1 MQIYKI
7 VIPQT
12 VEDKIEKQ
20 AFYIAQ
26 DKPVAAL
33 QWYDHIHKKI
43 LTLETSPN
51 RCPQAPE
58 SQYFDF
64 EIRHLLIGNYRV
76 LFRIESNTV
85 IVLHFKSGKQNKP
98 EQK

>member
-7 VIPQT
+7 VIPKT
-12 VEDKIEKQ
+12 VEDAIEKQ
-20 AFYIAQ
+20 ALYIAE
-26 DKPVAAL
+26 DKPLAAL
-33 QWYDHIHKKI
+33 QWYDDIQEKI
-43 LTLETSPN
+43 QTLETSPS

-76 LFRIESNTV
+76 LFRIESGTV

-98 EQK
+98 E